1 MIMGLFRRSRCRRF
15 VPPLGLESSPLG
27 HGNAGAA
34 SSDNETTAV
43 EAGSQALWGNEGGDS
58 DGLLVTSRSSRAP
71 SGEGEDAF
79 YISENLC

>member
-43 EAGSQALWGNEGGDS
+43 EAGSQALWGNEGGD
-58 DGLLVTSRSSRAP
+58 
-71 SGEGEDAF
+71 
-79 YISENLC
+79 